1 MAQTSLVKMQNIEV
15 QIDDLL
21 EKAEQQRLHKQ
32 WLEAVETWKKV
43 LVIAQQASNSELE
56 ALAFFWLAVNYENAN
71 ELNYALDNYAQALPI
86 LKSLEE
92 FSLEATTLFY
102 MGFIYYNK
110 GIFTKALKYYNQ
122 ALNLRNNQID
132 NDQDNQ
138 IEKAVINNNLGEVY
152 RDQMQ
157 FNEAL
162 KHYQE
167 ALKVFQ
173 QFEMDKETASVLNNL
188 GLLYDSHGELEQA
201 FNHLSQSLT
210 IRQSVNDISGKAE
223 SLNNLGAFFKRIG
236 KKKEALDNYQQALI
250 IYQTKVIDI
259 NGEAATLAN
268 LGEIFITLG
277 QYQKALFNYNKA
289 LNLMQKTENAFGE
302 AEVLN
307 GIGLIFKNTKEPQ
320 EALINYQKALDIFI
334 KYEQKIGE
342 ANTRNN
348 IGEVYRNIGKP
359 QKALDYYQQALNTLE
374 NVPDDAVTAI
384 VLNSFGVLYQ
394 EIGNFQKALVYHQQ
408 ALPIRKRNHDIE
420 GSATTLNNIGLI
432 YENLEKL
439 DEALIYYQESLDILN
454 KIKNP
459 QKKAIT
465 LNNFGGV
472 YSKKRQYTNAL
483 NYYQQSLTI
492 FQKIKHQTGE
502 AVSLNNIGEVYHS
515 LENFNKSLEYY
526 QKSVEI
532 IDRLEDKLRQVT
544 VLSNVGL
551 VHQKNNQIT
560 KAISNWEKS
569 IQITLKMRGNLLRNN
584 RNSFLEIKQGAAIA
598 LTNLLI
604 EQNKAEQ
611 AYEWVN
617 RFTTFELANY
627 TRLVEAKVA
636 NPQAQLAV
644 DEWNQKTQQLT
655 NLYEQL
661 NQQIDDFFQ
670 SSPKLSQQIRS
681 LEAEV
686 NQLAENTIDQ
696 FPEIAELLET
706 TPEDINKLR
715 ANLPSDTVVIQ
726 PVLLTDNNID
736 NVPNSIAV
744 FILSKDQPLTVT
756 QVSINP
762 KEFDDLI
769 SQYRN
774 KLQNRRAR
782 GYKSVGG
789 ELYDLLIRPVEEQIK
804 TLSPN
809 RIAIIPTGKLRYIP
823 FETLYDQ
830 QTKQYL
836 IEKYPVH
843 YLTRLSVNSLES
855 EKQAIS
861 NQQGILALGNPV
873 PVEPYSLPGAEAE
886 VESISQILPGS
897 EKYVGKKATLDTFK
911 FQGLQFP
918 FLHLATHG
926 CFQPEGC
933 CFKSEGCSPNDMD
946 MEANT
951 ILFANQNSFHIRD
964 AALLGM
970 KNVELITLSACQTA
984 LKADSDGREIAGLA
998 YLFERAGAKAVMAS
1012 LWGADDETTKEIMV
1026 QFYQNL
1032 DQGMSKV
1039 DALREAKLKHT
1050 KRHPFYWSPFILVG
1064 NGN

>member
-1 MAQTSLVKMQNIEV
+1 MPLMVQKSWAQMENFETEIEE
-15 QIDDLL
+15 LFT
-21 EKAEQQRLHKQ
+21 KAEQQRQQGKWQ
-32 WLEAVETWKKV
+32 NSIETWNQL
-43 LVIAQQASNSELE
+43 LVIAQQADAKKLQAIALLAIGVDYKELRQ
-56 ALAFFWLAVNYENAN
+56 Y
-71 ELNYALDNYAQALPI
+71 Q
-86 LKSLEE
+86 
-92 FSLEATTLFY
+92 
-102 MGFIYYNK
+102 
-110 GIFTKALKYYNQ
+110 
-122 ALNLRNNQID
+122 
-132 NDQDNQ
+132 
-138 IEKAVINNNLGEVY
+138 
-152 RDQMQ
+152 
-157 FNEAL
+157 EAL
-162 KHYQE
+162 KHYDEASSLFRQVNYPLGESGAFNNMGEVHRNRGQYQE
-167 ALKVFQ
+167 ALKYYDLALAIFR
-173 QFEMDKETASVLNNL
+173 EIDDRSLEATA
-188 GLLYDSHGELEQA
+188 
-201 FNHLSQSLT
+201 
-210 IRQSVNDISGKAE
+210 
-223 SLNNLGAFFKRIG
+223 
-236 KKKEALDNYQQALI
+236 
-250 IYQTKVIDI
+250 
-259 NGEAATLAN
+259 
-268 LGEIFITLG
+268 
-277 QYQKALFNYNKA
+277 
-289 LNLMQKTENAFGE
+289 
-302 AEVLN
+302 
-307 GIGLIFKNTKEPQ
+307 
-320 EALINYQKALDIFI
+320 
-334 KYEQKIGE
+334 
-342 ANTRNN
+342 
-348 IGEVYRNIGKP
+348 
-359 QKALDYYQQALNTLE
+359 
-374 NVPDDAVTAI
+374 
-384 VLNSFGVLYQ
+384 
-394 EIGNFQKALVYHQQ
+394 
-408 ALPIRKRNHDIE
+408 
-420 GSATTLNNIGLI
+420 LNNIGLTLHTI
-432 YENLEKL
+432 GK
-439 DEALIYYQESLDILN
+439 IQE
-454 KIKNP
+454 
-459 QKKAIT
+459 
-465 LNNFGGV
+465 
-472 YSKKRQYTNAL
+472 AL
-483 NYYQQSLTI
+483 NYYNQVLVIRQEINDPDGEAGVLNNIGGVYESIGQYEEALKYFSQASAI
-492 FQKIKHQTGE
+492 RRKIKHYYEEGL
-502 AVSLNNIGEVYHS
+502 SLNNIGEIYRKIGQYEEALKYFSQALAIRRKIKDSDGEAKSLNSIGVIAQYMGLTEEALKYYHQALPIIRKVNNRVMEASILNNIGAAYEILHQYQEALTYHQQALVIRQEFNDFNGEVKTFNNLGIVYFQIGQYQEALS
-515 LENFNKSLEYY
+515 YFNKAFAIVKKYPNR
-526 QKSVEI
+526 SVEATI
-532 IDRLEDKLRQVT
+532 F
-544 VLSNVGL
+544 SNIAL
-551 VHQKNNQIT
+551 VHRNTNRSTEAIT
-560 KAISNWEKS
+560 NWEKS
-569 IQITLKMRGNLLRNN
+569 VSLTLQTRRNLLREN
-584 RNSFLEIKQGAAIA
+584 RQSFIQDNQLHAIA
-598 LTNLLI
+598 LTDLLI
-604 EQNKAEQ
+604 EQNRAER
-611 AYEWVN
+611 AYEWINLV
-617 RFTTFELANY
+617 TTFELANY
-627 TRLVEAKVA
+627 TSLIKAKVT

-644 DEWNQKTQQLT
+644 DKWEEKTRELAA
-655 NLYEQL
+655 LYERLQNSL
-661 NQQIDDFFQ
+661 
-670 SSPKLSQQIRS
+670 SESLSQQIRS

-774 KLQNRRAR
+774 KLQNRHAR

-1032 DQGMSKV
+1032 EQGMSKV

>member
-1 MAQTSLVKMQNIEV
+1 MENFETEIEE
-15 QIDDLL
+15 LFT
-21 EKAEQQRLHKQ
+21 KAEQQRQQGKWQ
-32 WLEAVETWKKV
+32 NSIETWNQL
-43 LVIAQQASNSELE
+43 LVIAQQADAKKLQAIALLAIGVDYKELRQ
-56 ALAFFWLAVNYENAN
+56 Y
-71 ELNYALDNYAQALPI
+71 Q
-86 LKSLEE
+86 
-92 FSLEATTLFY
+92 
-102 MGFIYYNK
+102 
-110 GIFTKALKYYNQ
+110 
-122 ALNLRNNQID
+122 
-132 NDQDNQ
+132 
-138 IEKAVINNNLGEVY
+138 
-152 RDQMQ
+152 
-157 FNEAL
+157 EAL
-162 KHYQE
+162 KHYDEASSLFRQVNYPLGESGAFNNMGEVHRNIGQYQE
-167 ALKVFQ
+167 ALKYYDLALAIFR
-173 QFEMDKETASVLNNL
+173 EIDDRSLEATA
-188 GLLYDSHGELEQA
+188 
-201 FNHLSQSLT
+201 
-210 IRQSVNDISGKAE
+210 
-223 SLNNLGAFFKRIG
+223 
-236 KKKEALDNYQQALI
+236 
-250 IYQTKVIDI
+250 
-259 NGEAATLAN
+259 
-268 LGEIFITLG
+268 
-277 QYQKALFNYNKA
+277 
-289 LNLMQKTENAFGE
+289 
-302 AEVLN
+302 
-307 GIGLIFKNTKEPQ
+307 
-320 EALINYQKALDIFI
+320 
-334 KYEQKIGE
+334 
-342 ANTRNN
+342 
-348 IGEVYRNIGKP
+348 
-359 QKALDYYQQALNTLE
+359 
-374 NVPDDAVTAI
+374 
-384 VLNSFGVLYQ
+384 
-394 EIGNFQKALVYHQQ
+394 
-408 ALPIRKRNHDIE
+408 
-420 GSATTLNNIGLI
+420 LNNIGLTLHTI
-432 YENLEKL
+432 GK
-439 DEALIYYQESLDILN
+439 IQE
-454 KIKNP
+454 
-459 QKKAIT
+459 
-465 LNNFGGV
+465 
-472 YSKKRQYTNAL
+472 AL
-483 NYYQQSLTI
+483 NYYNQVLVIRQEINDPDGEAGVLNNIGGVYESIGQYEEALKYFSQASAI
-492 FQKIKHQTGE
+492 YREIKHYYEEGL
-502 AVSLNNIGEVYHS
+502 SLNNIGEIYRKIGQYEEALKYFSQALAIRRKIKDSDGEAKSLNSIGVIAQYMGLTEEALKYYHQALPIIRKVNNRVMEASILNNIGAAYEILHQYQEALTYHQQALVIRQEFNDFNGEVKTFNNLGIVYFQIGQYQEALS
-515 LENFNKSLEYY
+515 YFNKAFAIVKKYPNR
-526 QKSVEI
+526 SVEATI
-532 IDRLEDKLRQVT
+532 F
-544 VLSNVGL
+544 SNIAL
-551 VHQKNNQIT
+551 VHRNTNRSTEAIT
-560 KAISNWEKS
+560 NWEKS
-569 IQITLKMRGNLLRNN
+569 VSLTLQTRRNLLREN
-584 RNSFLEIKQGAAIA
+584 RQSFIQDNQLHAIA
-598 LTNLLI
+598 LTDLLI
-604 EQNKAEQ
+604 EQNRAER
-611 AYEWVN
+611 AYEWINLV
-617 RFTTFELANY
+617 TTFELANY
-627 TRLVEAKVA
+627 TSLIKAKVT

-644 DEWNQKTQQLT
+644 DKWEKKTRELAA
-655 NLYEQL
+655 LYERLQNSL
-661 NQQIDDFFQ
+661 
-670 SSPKLSQQIRS
+670 SESLSQQIRS